1 MRCGLSSKFVE
12 LVTVG
17 VGLNAVIRFYNEA
30 RSGRNFVD
38 EEFGYFSRSTERS
51 YLGLR
56 SVVPRRREKPTLPY
70 RRQWRKLSVLR
81 HQPGGPPFTPWSHRL
96 PQGSLHMQN
105 RRRLGPLTILYV
117 IVILYWLLCCLR
129 CDSTPCYKK
138 TTFLIFVINFGKCR
152 PIFKSFSPTD
162 SDENCLCTSYTV
174 FHLISTV
181 LLHYLAKF
189 KNLK

>member
-105 RRRLGPLTILYV
+105 RRQLGPLTILYV

-138 TTFLIFVINFGKCR
+138 QPFWFLLLTLANVDRFSKVSHRQIPTKTVYVQLTRSSTSSQLCCYTTLQNSKI
-152 PIFKSFSPTD
+152 
-162 SDENCLCTSYTV
+162 
-174 FHLISTV
+174 
-181 LLHYLAKF
+181 
-189 KNLK
+189 